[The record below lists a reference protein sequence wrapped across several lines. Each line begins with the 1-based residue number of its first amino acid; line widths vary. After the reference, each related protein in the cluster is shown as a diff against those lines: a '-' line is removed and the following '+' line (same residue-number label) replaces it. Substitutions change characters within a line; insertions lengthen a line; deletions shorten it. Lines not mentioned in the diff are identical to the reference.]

1 MNEEPYPELAAAS
14 PDGKESNPPK
24 PKLAG
29 DSRIKGTPTTPR
41 AARGVMKDT
50 TIDRMSNRLA
60 HHCDFG
66 INLSRRIGL
75 KKHLR
80 SLLLAIRE
88 GVRNITRFLGLTDVS
103 GTISKLINKIK
114 SIVEEIAYFVR
125 TYVKPIAKFLIM
137 VIKFIRY
144 VKSVIAWILGLPAR
158 FLKYLRECLT
168 ALVSAIGKIFLD
180 TLMEGGPSTIGKDI
194 QSIMKDA
201 KEIVS
206 TVSTTINLAN
216 QTVAEAQS
224 LGNLTTSN
232 LNKSASSVS
241 GAGTLTESQ
250 KTLTQPATAETANA
264 ATEIIMSIAT
274 SFPSAANVANT
285 VTTAT
290 NSIPSQ
296 PNNSMV

>member
-1 MNEEPYPELAAAS
+1 MNDEPYPELAPAA
-14 PDGKESNPPK
+14 PNGVESNPPK

-88 GVRNITRFLGLTDVS
+88 GVRSITRFLGLTDVS

-114 SIVEEIAYFVR
+114 SIVEEVAYFVR

-158 FLKYLRECLT
+158 FLKYLRQCLT

-206 TVSTTINLAN
+206 TVSTTVNLAN

-224 LGNLTTSN
+224 LGNLTTNN
-232 LNKSASSVS
+232 LNTSARSVA
-241 GAGTLTESQ
+241 GADTLTESQ

-264 ATEIIMSIAT
+264 ATEIVMSIAA

-290 NSIPSQ
+290 NSIPSA